1 MNSALYVGRV
11 RHRRTAPVG
20 NAFSYRVFQVFLDLD
35 ELDQVFEG
43 RWLWSTRRPAPA
55 WFRRKDHLGDPAVP
69 LDEAVR
75 RLVEQRTGQRPQGP
89 IRLLTHLRYFGYVMN
104 PVSFYYCY
112 AAAGEHVETIVAEI
126 HNTPWG
132 ERHCY
137 VLHNADAPDGAHRFQ
152 KSFHVSPFMDLEQT
166 YVWRFNEPGEAL
178 SVHMDNIERG
188 GKLFDATLTLE
199 RRPISGRT
207 LMSALAL
214 YPLMT
219 VRVIAAIYWQA
230 LRLWVKGA
238 PFYPHPD
245 SKTIPKPGGREAK
258 V

>member
-1 MNSALYVGRV
+1 MNSALYVGHV
-11 RHRRTAPVG
+11 RHRRTRPVG
-20 NAFSYRVFQVFLDLD
+20 NAFTYRLFQVFLDLG
-35 ELDQVFEG
+35 ELDEVFRG
-43 RWLWSTRRPAPA
+43 RWLWSTKRPALA
-55 WFRRKDHLGDPAVP
+55 WFRREDHLGDPALP

-75 RLVEQRTGQRPQGP
+75 RLVRERTGRRPEGP

-104 PVSFYYCY
+104 PVSFFYCHDR
-112 AAAGEHVETIVAEI
+112 AGERVETIVAEI

-137 VLHNADAPDGAHRFQ
+137 VLNQAESADGSHRFA
-152 KSFHVSPFMDLEQT
+152 KDFHVSPFMDMDQT
-166 YVWRFNEPGEAL
+166 YVWRFNQPGEAL

-199 RRPISGRT
+199 RRPISGLALAT
-207 LMSALAL
+207 ALAL

-219 VRVIAAIYWQA
+219 LKVIAAIYWQA
-230 LRLWVKGA
+230 LRLWVKGV
-238 PFYPHPD
+238 PFHAHP
-245 SKTIPKPGGREAK
+245 KTRPGAKSAQQEAK